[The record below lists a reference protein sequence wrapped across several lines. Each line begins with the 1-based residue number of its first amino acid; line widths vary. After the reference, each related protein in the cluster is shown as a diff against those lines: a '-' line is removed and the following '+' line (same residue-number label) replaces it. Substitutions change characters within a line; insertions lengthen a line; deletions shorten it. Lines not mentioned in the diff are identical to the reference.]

1 MSDGA
6 APAQETRR
14 EHPLQDTLA
23 RWLGVPT
30 ARRAEIVRDMYSR
43 HRSDAVSYWLQLVL
57 ATGIATLG
65 LVLSSTGVVI
75 GAMLISPLM
84 SPIVGLGMGL
94 AVGSPLLTLRSM
106 FRVAASIV
114 WVVALAAALTVGLP
128 FHETTTEIAART
140 SPTVLDLAV
149 AAFCAMAA
157 GFTTAR
163 QSADTTSAAAGT
175 AIGISLVPP
184 LCVAG
189 YGLGVSQW
197 NIAGG
202 ALLLFTANF
211 CAIIF
216 CSALL
221 FIGLGFNH
229 VVLAEDGASG
239 VGTRLRGIFGARY
252 GVMWRLVLPAL
263 LLASVYVPLRAAL
276 GEVAWKIRVRDAV
289 TRILAEVAP
298 DDRSFRTALAVESS
312 GVSVRLALI
321 GSPEE
326 AHAVETLLRSRIAAV
341 AGLDPEVDVTAVADE
356 RSLQK
361 IAASLVTPPPAAPP
375 PPPPRPSSLREPIEE
390 ALVAHWPEVGGALR
404 GWQMGFDAER
414 PVLHVRHQ
422 GPSLGG
428 AAEALL
434 ADFVGLALGESVAV
448 RTEPVLTGRWTSE
461 ALPPREFLGALARG
475 LALGRDASDT
485 HACVERP
492 ATSAGAAENDEP
504 SRAAG
509 TELART
515 ADLLLE
521 AFAGPGVEVREG
533 TAWAIELVVGPC
545 PPTPEVAGDT
555 NRGVDVAGAAPP
567 RPPRATE
574 HLSGRRCRR
583 ARSRVARPVRRGP
596 AA

>member
-1 MSDGA
+1 MSDEPRARPEVG
-6 APAQETRR
+6 R
-14 EHPLQDTLA
+14 EHPFQDALA

-30 ARRAEIVRDMYSR
+30 RQRAAIVREMYSR

-94 AVGSPLLTLRSM
+94 AAGSPLLTLRSM

-114 WVVALAAALTVGLP
+114 WVVLLAAGLTVGLP
-128 FHETTTEIAART
+128 FHETTAEIAART

-149 AAFCAMAA
+149 AAFCALAA

-239 VGTRLRGIFGARY
+239 VGARLQRVFGARY

-298 DDRSFRTALAVESS
+298 DDRSFRTALAVEAN
-312 GVSVRLALI
+312 GVRVNLALI

-326 AHAVETLLRSRIAAV
+326 AHAVEALLRARIAAV
-341 AGLDPEVDVTAVADE
+341 AGSEPDVDVTAVADE

-361 IAASLVTPPPAAPP
+361 IAASIAAPPATTPPPAPQ
-375 PPPPRPSSLREPIEE
+375 PRPSLLRKPIDE
-390 ALVAHWPEVGGALR
+390 ALAAHWPESAGVLQ
-404 GWQMGFDAER
+404 GWQVEFAADR
-414 PVLHVRHQ
+414 PILRVRHQ
-422 GPSLGG
+422 GPPLGA

-434 ADFVGLALGESVAV
+434 ADFVGLALGESMAV
-448 RTEPVLTGRWTSE
+448 RTEPVLTGRWSAE

-475 LALGRDASDT
+475 LALGRDASET
-485 HACVERP
+485 RACVERP
-492 ATSAGAAENDEP
+492 TTADGAPGEDEP
-504 SRAAG
+504 SRAA
-509 TELART
+509 EAEPART
-515 ADLLLE
+515 AELLLE

-533 TAWAIELVVGPC
+533 AAWAIELVVGPC
-545 PPTPEVAGDT
+545 PQPRDAPGDGT
-555 NRGVDVAGAAPP
+555 GDAGAAGT
-567 RPPRATE
+567 ADGV
-574 HLSGRRCRR
+574 L
-583 ARSRVARPVRRGP
+583 P
-596 AA
+596 AAQAHVASD

>member
-1 MSDGA
+1 MSDEPR
-6 APAQETRR
+6 PAQEARR
-14 EHPLQDTLA
+14 EHPLQDALA

-30 ARRAEIVRDMYSR
+30 AQRAEIVRDMYSR
-43 HRSDAVSYWLQLVL
+43 HRADAVSYWLQLVL

-114 WVVALAAALTVGLP
+114 WVVLLAAGLTVGLP

-149 AAFCAMAA
+149 AAFCALAA

-239 VGTRLRGIFGARY
+239 VGTRLQRFFGARY

-326 AHAVETLLRSRIAAV
+326 AHAVETQLRSRIATA
-341 AGLDPEVDVTAVADE
+341 AGLEPEVDVTAVADE

-361 IAASLVTPPPAAPP
+361 IAASMVTPPPPATPP
-375 PPPPRPSSLREPIEE
+375 PAPQPRPSSLRKPIEE
-390 ALVAHWPEVGGALR
+390 ALAAHWPEVGGALQ
-404 GWQMGFDAER
+404 GWQLEFGAER
-414 PVLHVRHQ
+414 PTLRIRHQ
-422 GPSLGG
+422 GPALG
-428 AAEALL
+428 AAGEALL

-448 RTEPVLTGRWTSE
+448 RTEPVLTGRWSSE
-461 ALPPREFLGALARG
+461 GLPPHEFLGALARG
-475 LALGRDASDT
+475 LAVGRHASGT
-485 HACVERP
+485 RACVERP
-492 ATSAGAAENDEP
+492 KTPDGPPGEGEP
-504 SRAAG
+504 SRPEG
-509 TELART
+509 VELART
-515 ADLLLE
+515 ADLLLD
-521 AFAGPGVEVREG
+521 AFAGPGVEVRDG
-533 TAWAIELVVGPC
+533 VVWAIDLVAGPC
-545 PPTPEVAGDT
+545 PPLHEPVGGGTGGTE
-555 NRGVDVAGAAPP
+555 AASM
-567 RPPRATE
+567 T
-574 HLSGRRCRR
+574 G
-583 ARSRVARPVRRGP
+583 GGQP
-596 AA
+596 AAREGATSD

>member
-1 MSDGA
+1 MSDEPRA
-6 APAQETRR
+6 APAASR
-14 EHPLQDTLA
+14 EHPIQDAFA
-23 RWLGVPT
+23 RRLGVPT
-30 ARRAEIVRDMYSR
+30 THRAEIVQDMLSR

-65 LVLSSTGVVI
+65 LVLDSTGVVI

-106 FRVAASIV
+106 FRVVASIL
-114 WVVALAAALTVGLP
+114 WVVLLAAALTVGLP
-128 FHETTTEIAART
+128 FHETTPEIAART

-149 AAFCAMAA
+149 AAFCALAA

-197 NIAGG
+197 TIAGG

-229 VVLAEDGASG
+229 VALAEDGDAG
-239 VGTRLRGIFGARY
+239 VGVRLKRVFGARY

-289 TRILAEVAP
+289 TQLLREVAP
-298 DDRSFRTALAVESS
+298 DDRSVRTSLVVEPSS
-312 GVSVRLALI
+312 VRVRLALI

-326 AHAVETLLRSRIAAV
+326 AHAVESALEERVARIA
-341 AGLDPEVDVTAVADE
+341 GIDPEVDVTAVADD
-356 RSLQK
+356 RSLQR
-361 IAASLVTPPPAAPP
+361 IAESVAAPRP
-375 PPPPRPSSLREPIEE
+375 TPAPLPAPPPRPS
-390 ALVAHWPEVGGALR
+390 ALQRLIDEVLAAHWPAVGGAVL
-404 GWQMGFDAER
+404 GWQLESGSEVAT
-414 PVLHVRHQ
+414 LHVRHR
-422 GPSLGG
+422 GPPIG
-428 AAEALL
+428 AAGEALL
-434 ADFVGLALGESVAV
+434 ADFVGLGLGEAVTV
-448 RTEPVLTGRWTSE
+448 RTEPVLTGRWSADPGLTR
-461 ALPPREFLGALARG
+461 AFLGELAQG
-475 LALGRDASDT
+475 LAAGRGT
-485 HACVERP
+485 PELRACVERP
-492 ATSAGAAENDEP
+492 ATPDPGASEDESPGAA
-504 SRAAG
+504 A
-509 TELART
+509 TELDTA
-515 ADLLLE
+515 ADLLLD
-521 AFAGPGVEVREG
+521 AFAGADVEVREG
-533 TAWAIELVVGPC
+533 AGWAIEVVAGPC
-545 PPTPEVAGDT
+545 PQAAGDSA
-555 NRGVDVAGAAPP
+555 DASAASPP
-567 RPPRATE
+567 
-574 HLSGRRCRR
+574 
-583 ARSRVARPVRRGP
+583 
-596 AA
+596 

>member
-1 MSDGA
+1 MSDDA
-6 APAQETRR
+6 TPAQETRR
-14 EHPLQDTLA
+14 EHPLQDALA

-30 ARRAEIVRDMYSR
+30 ARRAEIVLDMYSR

-149 AAFCAMAA
+149 AAFCALAA

-189 YGLGVSQW
+189 YGLGVAQW

-229 VVLAEDGASG
+229 VVLAEDGVSG
-239 VGTRLRGIFGARY
+239 VGSRLRRVFGARY

-298 DDRSFRTALAVESS
+298 DDRSFRTALAIESS
-312 GVSVRLALI
+312 GVNVRLALI

-326 AHAVETLLRSRIAAV
+326 AHSVEALLRSRIAAV

-361 IAASLVTPPPAAPP
+361 IAASLVTPPPPATPPPAPP
-375 PPPPRPSSLREPIEE
+375 PGPSSLRKPIEE
-390 ALVAHWPEVGGALR
+390 ALAAHWPEAGGALR
-404 GWQMGFDAER
+404 GWQVEFGAER
-414 PVLHVRHQ
+414 PILHIRHQ
-422 GPSLGG
+422 GPALGG

-434 ADFVGLALGESVAV
+434 ADFMGLALGESMAV
-448 RTEPVLTGRWTSE
+448 RTEPVLTGRWTAE
-461 ALPPREFLGALARG
+461 ALPSREFLEALARG
-475 LALGRDASDT
+475 LALGRQAGAT
-485 HACVERP
+485 RACVERP
-492 ATSAGAAENDEP
+492 APSAEAAGNDEP
-504 SRAAG
+504 SRVAA
-509 TELART
+509 TELGRT
-515 ADLLLE
+515 ADLLLG

-533 TAWAIELVVGPC
+533 SGWTIELVVGPC
-545 PPTPEVAGDT
+545 PPTP
-555 NRGVDVAGAAPP
+555 DVPAD
-567 RPPRATE
+567 
-574 HLSGRRCRR
+574 R
-583 ARSRVARPVRRGP
+583 ARAADAASAAVP
-596 AA
+596 ATAVSD